1 MWNYKVKGWMI
12 MKIYELETKLELI
25 TGDSFTQ
32 TIMVSEDINKI
43 NRKAKNDIEE
53 RGNINEYFIN
63 IWEDGEYKKSY
74 EYIYNEDDL

>member
-1 MWNYKVKGWMI
+1 MI
-12 MKIYELETKLELI
+12 MKIYELEIRLELI

>member
-1 MWNYKVKGWMI
+1 
-12 MKIYELETKLELI
+12 
-25 TGDSFTQ
+25 
-32 TIMVSEDINKI
+32 MVSEDINKI
-43 NRKAKNDIEE
+43 NHKAKNDIEE